1 MPLCAAFAGT
11 RKKQLSCVVLLIGLA
26 FPAVAL
32 IMTYSRSGWIS
43 LMLAAFVYIW
53 LRNKKLIP
61 LFIALALLAIPLLP
75 STIITRLTSIVTSFL
90 GSSGHI
96 DSSAQHRFA
105 LWQGV
110 EYMIRDY
117 GVSGIGIGPA
127 AFASLYPLYA
137 QPLAIDG
144 AAHTQSLYLELIL
157 ETGILGF
164 VSFMWL
170 ALRSIKNSVIAR
182 RGSSTLTKTVLIA
195 CAASFIGIAFSC
207 IVEYIWF
214 YPRDLFAYFILLG
227 VSYAAISM
235 AEKEKHTI

>member
-11 RKKQLSCVVLLIGLA
+11 RKKQLSCVLLLLGLA

-117 GVSGIGIGPA
+117 GVSGIGLGPT

-144 AAHTQSLYLELIL
+144 AAHTQSLYL
-157 ETGILGF
+157 
-164 VSFMWL
+164 
-170 ALRSIKNSVIAR
+170 
-182 RGSSTLTKTVLIA
+182 
-195 CAASFIGIAFSC
+195 
-207 IVEYIWF
+207 
-214 YPRDLFAYFILLG
+214 
-227 VSYAAISM
+227 
-235 AEKEKHTI
+235 

>member
-1 MPLCAAFAGT
+1 M
-11 RKKQLSCVVLLIGLA
+11 LLLGLA

-117 GVSGIGIGPA
+117 GVSGIGLGPT

-170 ALRSIKNSVIAR
+170 ALRSIKNSIQR
-182 RGSSTLTKTVLIA
+182 Q
-195 CAASFIGIAFSC
+195 
-207 IVEYIWF
+207 
-214 YPRDLFAYFILLG
+214 
-227 VSYAAISM
+227 
-235 AEKEKHTI
+235 

>member
-1 MPLCAAFAGT
+1 
-11 RKKQLSCVVLLIGLA
+11 
-26 FPAVAL
+26 
-32 IMTYSRSGWIS
+32 MTYSRSGWIS

-90 GSSGHI
+90 GGSGHI

-117 GVSGIGIGPA
+117 GVSGIGLGPA

-170 ALRSIKNSVIAR
+170 ALRSIKNSYRAQRLKHAYKDRAHCLR
-182 RGSSTLTKTVLIA
+182 RLVYRHCVFLHRGIHLDLSEGSVRVFHPAGCLLRRDKYGREGKAHNIIKTKKPDRNTCRA
-195 CAASFIGIAFSC
+195 
-207 IVEYIWF
+207 
-214 YPRDLFAYFILLG
+214 
-227 VSYAAISM
+227 
-235 AEKEKHTI
+235 